1 MDHVVL
7 YTSRRDT
14 ATKQKPKSL
23 DTEPWKLNINLEK
36 SECAGRARK
45 RKTKSNN
52 FFFK

>member
-1 MDHVVL
+1 MIGVVL

-36 SECAGRARK
+36 SECAGRAFLE

-52 FFFK
+52 FF